1 MLIKKFFAFFILLFL
16 FYEFAISQDLVII
29 SKVNNEIITN
39 IDIEDEKKYLLLLN
53 KNLSKISKKD
63 FFNLA
68 KNSIIREKIKSK
80 EVNKYFTK
88 KDEAVENKLIKVF
101 YNKLGYQKKSDFI
114 NLLNERNI
122 DFEKLKE
129 KISIDKKWNQIIYD
143 MFSNKIRIDKK
154 SLKKK
159 IIKYY
164 NSKDKKY
171 EFNISEI
178 TIDIEKDKDLEI
190 KKILNY
196 IKNFGFEI
204 TANKFSKSDTAK
216 FSGKIGWVKGTRLS
230 KKIKKEISLLE
241 IGKISKPIQTTNGY
255 IILKLNDKREIK
267 EKLDLEKELK
277 QQIKFERNRQLNQFS
292 LNYYKRLKKNSVI
305 YENK

>member
-1 MLIKKFFAFFILLFL
+1 MLVKKFFAFFILFFL
-16 FYEFAISQDLVII
+16 YNNFVESQEIVII

-39 IDIEDEKKYLLLLN
+39 IDIENEKKYLLLLN
-53 KNLSKISKKD
+53 KNLSKISEKD
-63 FFNLA
+63 FLNLA
-68 KNSIIREKIKSK
+68 KNSIIREKIKKK
-80 EVNKYFTK
+80 EVNRFFKEENDALDTK
-88 KDEAVENKLIKVF
+88 LVTNF
-101 YNKLGYQKKSDFI
+101 YNKLGYQKKSEFI

-122 DFEKLKE
+122 KFEKLK
-129 KISIDKKWNQIIYD
+129 KKLVIDKKWNQIVYE
-143 MFSNKIRIDKK
+143 MFSNKIRIDEN
-154 SLKKK
+154 SLKIA

-171 EFNISEI
+171 EYNISEI
-178 TIDIEKDKDLEI
+178 TFDIEKNTDSEI

-204 TANKFSKSDTAK
+204 AANKFSKSDTAE
-216 FSGKIGWVKGTRLS
+216 FSGKIGWIKGTRLS
-230 KKIKKEISLLE
+230 KKIKDEIYLLD
-241 IGKISKPIQTTNGY
+241 IGNISKPIQTSSGF

-267 EKLDLEKELK
+267 EKFDLEKELK

-292 LNYYKRLKKNSVI
+292 LNYYKKLKKNSVI

>member
-1 MLIKKFFAFFILLFL
+1 MLIKKFFAFYILLFL
-16 FYEFAISQDLVII
+16 CNNFAVSQELVII

-53 KNLSKISKKD
+53 KNLSKISEKD

-80 EVNKYFTK
+80 EVNKFFTK
-88 KDEAVENKLIKVF
+88 KNEALENKLVTNF
-101 YNKLGYQKKSDFI
+101 YNKLGYQKKSDFMK
-114 NLLNERNI
+114 LLNKRNI

-129 KISIDKKWNQIIYD
+129 KLSIEKKWNQIIYD
-143 MFSNKIRIDKK
+143 MFRNKIRIDEN
-154 SLKKK
+154 SLKKA

-178 TIDIEKDKDLEI
+178 IIDIEKDKDLEI
-190 KKILNY
+190 NKILNY

-216 FSGKIGWVKGTRLS
+216 FSGKIGWVKETRLS
-230 KKIKKEISLLE
+230 KKIKKEVSLLE
-241 IGKISKPIQTTNGY
+241 IGKISKPIQTPNGY

-277 QQIKFERNRQLNQFS
+277 KQTKFERNRQLNQFS
-292 LNYYKRLKKNSVI
+292 LNYYKKLKKNSII